1 MPESA
6 SPNAG
11 SSLIR
16 IHKVI
21 TRALAVSLHNSL
33 GDGPQPEWRE
43 GFRQYEQAF
52 YTSLLTHHDGEDEIS
67 FPFMRSRLPEGP
79 YEILSQQHR
88 QMIPMLEKVYD
99 WCNRGTTAWEAASLA
114 GLQAAVSDL
123 NDLWHNHI
131 PIEESHFGTQQ
142 SARLLTPEENAWLE
156 GQLAGHAAQHAL
168 PSEHVLP
175 FVLYNLEG
183 DDRAAMALS
192 FPPVI
197 SQQLV
202 PVVWKP
208 AWEPM
213 QPFFLD

>member
-1 MPESA
+1 MSEPV
-6 SPNAG
+6 SPNVG

-16 IHKVI
+16 IHKVM
-21 TRALAVSLHNSL
+21 TRALSVSLQFSQEA
-33 GDGPQPEWRE
+33 GPQPDWRE
-43 GFRQYEQAF
+43 GFRRYEQTF
-52 YTSLLTHHDGEDEIS
+52 YTSILSHHDGEDEIS
-67 FPFMRSRLPEGP
+67 FPFFRSKLPGGP
-79 YEILSQQHR
+79 FETLSQQHQ
-88 QMIPMLEKVYD
+88 QMIPLLQKIND
-99 WCNRGTTAWEAASLA
+99 WCNRGSTAWEAASLA
-114 GLQAAVSDL
+114 GLHSAVSDL

-131 PIEESHFGTQQ
+131 PIEESHFSPQEC
-142 SARLLTPEENAWLE
+142 ARLLTPEENARLD
-156 GQLAGHAAQHAL
+156 GQLAGHAAQHSL

-202 PVVWKP
+202 PVVWKS

-213 QPFFLD
+213 QPFLLD